1 MSKVSD
7 YSVLRRERRHG
18 PISLVKSML
27 WRVGQGLLVIIA
39 VAALSTL
46 GIFGYSNERDLRQAE
61 YVTGDSTARDGVQLD
76 VTVQRVDPTAR
87 QLAVV
92 VLAHPRG
99 AYAEAD
105 DPLAPTRDLVIDTS
119 SLSQG
124 TLRFPAG
131 DRIVAQNV
139 TIGLDTGVLTDYPFD
154 HYTTTIGFLAS
165 VAGQPIP
172 VDMVFRNY
180 DPLFRI
186 QPTGAAG
193 QAGGVAADLQFSRTR
208 GLFILALFL
217 MAAMWVLALSVLGAS
232 VVLVRHHHGL
242 VYPALGW
249 MAATLFALVAARNA
263 VPGSPPIGSLFDYA
277 AYLWAEAIIAVS
289 VGVVSVHGMVVEHRR
304 GGPVT

>member
-1 MSKVSD
+1 
-7 YSVLRRERRHG
+7 
-18 PISLVKSML
+18 ML
-27 WRVGQGLLVIIA
+27 WRVSQGLLVLLA
-39 VAALSTL
+39 VAALAGL
-46 GIFGYSNERDLRQAE
+46 GIFGYSHERDLRQAE
-61 YVTGDSTARDGVQLD
+61 YATGDSAAHDGVELD

-99 AYAEAD
+99 RYAQGG
-105 DPLAPTRDLVIDTS
+105 DPLVPAQNLVIDTS
-119 SLSQG
+119 SPSQG

-165 VAGQPIP
+165 VADQPVP

-186 QPTGAAG
+186 EPTGATG
-193 QAGGVAADLQFSRTR
+193 QAGGVAADLRFNRTL
-208 GLFILALFL
+208 GTFILALFL

-249 MAATLFALVAARNA
+249 MAATLFALVVVRNA

-277 AYLWAEAIIAVS
+277 AFLWAEAVIAVS
-289 VGVVSVHGMVVEHRR
+289 VGVVSVHGMVVEHRK
-304 GGPVT
+304 GGR

>member
-1 MSKVSD
+1 
-7 YSVLRRERRHG
+7 
-18 PISLVKSML
+18 ML
-27 WRVGQGLLVIIA
+27 WRGGQALLVLLA
-39 VAALSTL
+39 VAALAGL
-46 GIFGYSNERDLRQAE
+46 GIFGYSNERDIRQAE
-61 YVTGDSTARDGVQLD
+61 YTTGDSAAHDGVELD

-99 AYAEAD
+99 RYAQD
-105 DPLAPTRDLVIDTS
+105 GDRLVPAQNLVVDTS

-154 HYTTTIGFLAS
+154 RYTTTIGFLAA
-165 VAGQPIP
+165 VADQPVP

-186 QPTGAAG
+186 EPTGAVG
-193 QAGGVAADLQFSRTR
+193 QAGGVAADLRFNRTL
-208 GLFILALFL
+208 GTFILALFL

-249 MAATLFALVAARNA
+249 MAATLFALVVVRNA

-277 AYLWAEAIIAVS
+277 AFLWAEAVIAVS
-289 VGVVSVHGMVVEHRR
+289 VGVVSVHGMVVEHRK
-304 GGPVT
+304 GGP